1 MPIEPDPNEPPIE
14 APPPAPPPEEPD
26 PVVEP
31 TPPPP
36 HVPLTVEINGI
47 HLGIRLQPTE
57 DDLPFRRVLTP
68 GSIVQGVWQATDISG
83 EDQTIQ
89 DAATEAW
96 TTEAV
101 AAYRTEAE
109 QQWADMQP
117 PPPSTDPEDW
127 PLSIFQFEGMLL
139 TMGVTFA
146 DIETAINAMDMTAT
160 EKAFAISRLRNATSY
175 NRGHPLVAALMPAF
189 GLSAGDVDAAWM
201 AAKDVH

>member
-1 MPIEPDPNEPPIE
+1 MPIEPDPIV
-14 APPPAPPPEEPD
+14 EPD

-36 HVPLTVEINGI
+36 HVPLTVETNGI
-47 HLGIRLQPTE
+47 NLGIRYQETKDTMPS
-57 DDLPFRRVLTP
+57 RRVITP
-68 GSIVQGVWQATDISG
+68 GSIVQGVWAATDVSA
-83 EDQTIQ
+83 EDQIIQ

-96 TTEAV
+96 TTDAV
-101 AAYRTEAE
+101 AAYRAEAE
-109 QQWADMQP
+109 QQWSDMQP

-189 GLSAGDVDAAWM
+189 NLTAEDVDAAWM
-201 AAKDVH
+201 TAKDVH